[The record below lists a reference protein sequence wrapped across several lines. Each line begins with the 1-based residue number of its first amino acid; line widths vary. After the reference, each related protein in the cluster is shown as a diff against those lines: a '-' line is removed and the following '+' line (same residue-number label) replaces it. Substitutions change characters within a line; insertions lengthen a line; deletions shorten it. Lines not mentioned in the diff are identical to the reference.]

1 MSAEPPQGSEP
12 PTDVAGGESG
22 APPPAHHSH
31 VGPWILGAAI
41 VLVLGALLAVVVHDS
56 NTSDTQT
63 VINRTQSV
71 NTTSVQRTGPT
82 LTQTTTTVTQPPETV
97 TAPPRTVTVP
107 SKTGTTTAAP

>member
-1 MSAEPPQGSEP
+1 
-12 PTDVAGGESG
+12 V
-22 APPPAHHSH
+22 HHSH
-31 VGPWILGAAI
+31 VGPWILAAAI

-63 VINRTQSV
+63 VINRTQSE

-107 SKTGTTTAAP
+107 SKTGTTTTP